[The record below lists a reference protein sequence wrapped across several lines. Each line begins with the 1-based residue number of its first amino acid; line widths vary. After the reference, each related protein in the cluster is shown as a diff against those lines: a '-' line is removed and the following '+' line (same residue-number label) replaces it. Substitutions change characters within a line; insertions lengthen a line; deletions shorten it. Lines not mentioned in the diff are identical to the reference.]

1 MRRIF
6 GKESGIGGDG
16 NVGNWIVVGSV
27 WATAFFCW
35 RIMKKIQPE
44 LSELYLIYVLLI
56 CAIVTGFAI
65 IRLSQV

>member
-1 MRRIF
+1 M
-6 GKESGIGGDG
+6 
-16 NVGNWIVVGSV
+16 GNWIMVGSV
-27 WATAFFCW
+27 WVTAFFCW

-56 CAIVTGFAI
+56 CAIVTGLAI